1 MNRRNAIKNTALGLG
16 AVTALGSCNTPKVI
30 TTTTSTT
37 TANPSTP
44 LGALKNNINHSV
56 CRWCYSSIP
65 LEAFCESAQEI
76 GIKSIELTTPE
87 EWKILKKYDLTCAIG
102 THSKAS
108 LTKGFNNPKYHG
120 DLQATYRKL
129 IDQAADS
136 GINTVIV
143 FSGNREENIDDKIG
157 LENCAV
163 GLDSLVKYAE
173 KQNINIVMELLNSKI
188 DHKGYQCD
196 RTPWGA
202 ALVDKLGSSR
212 FKLLYDIY
220 HMQIMEGDIIATIRQ
235 YKDYIGHY
243 HTGGVP
249 GRNEINLNQ
258 ELNYP
263 AIMKAIV
270 ATDYKGYVAQ
280 EFIPTYEDKLAA
292 LREGIR
298 ICDV

>member
-1 MNRRNAIKNTALGLG
+1 MNRRDAIKNTALGLG
-16 AVTALGSCNTPKVI
+16 AVSTLSSCNT
-30 TTTTSTT
+30 TQTAATTS
-37 TANPSTP
+37 
-44 LGALKNNINHSV
+44 LGKLNNNINHSV

-65 LEAFCESAQEI
+65 LEAFCEAAQEI
-76 GIKSIELTTPE
+76 GIKSIELTTPD
-87 EWKILKKYDLTCAIG
+87 EWEILKKHNLTCAIG
-102 THSKAS
+102 THKKAS
-108 LTKGFNNPKYHG
+108 LTKGFNNPKYHEE
-120 DLQATYRKL
+120 LEMTYLNL
-129 IDQAADS
+129 IDQAVAH
-136 GINTVIV
+136 GMQTIIV
-143 FSGNREENIDDKIG
+143 FSGNRTSAINDEQGI
-157 LENCAV
+157 ENCAT
-163 GLDSLVKYAE
+163 GLDKVIKYAE
-173 KQNINIVMELLNSKI
+173 KKNINVVMELLNSKI

-196 RTPWGA
+196 KTPWGA
-202 ALVDKLGSSR
+202 ALVDKIGSPN

-220 HMQIMEGDIIATIRQ
+220 HMQIMEGDIIATIRK

-263 AIMKAIV
+263 AIMRAIV
-270 ATDYKGYVAQ
+270 ETGYGGYVAQ